1 MRSLSHD
8 SGKMGDFKLSACEF
22 NLMRY
27 IIKIVIIIMSVK
39 KRERINFC
47 QIVKVK
53 TKALSMNIKCE
64 DGNCQLWMVRLLII
78 SSNPK
83 WIPSQNYHDEH
94 NLIVFQNVS
103 LNRLTHKSNYTFT
116 YMDYSI
122 SMNQVNMLL

>member
-1 MRSLSHD
+1 
-8 SGKMGDFKLSACEF
+8 
-22 NLMRY
+22 
-27 IIKIVIIIMSVK
+27 MSVK
-39 KRERINFC
+39 KSERINFC

-64 DGNCQLWMVRLLII
+64 DGNCQLWIVRLPIF

-83 WIPSQNYHDEH
+83 WIPSQNFHDEH

>member
-1 MRSLSHD
+1 
-8 SGKMGDFKLSACEF
+8 
-22 NLMRY
+22 
-27 IIKIVIIIMSVK
+27 MSVK
-39 KRERINFC
+39 KSERINFC

-64 DGNCQLWMVRLLII
+64 DCQLWMVRLPII
-78 SSNPK
+78 SRNPK
-83 WIPSQNYHDEH
+83 WIPSQNYHDER